1 LGEADPAS
9 FLSCLR
15 GSEPLSSGSPA
26 GAVFLSCLRGSEPTN
41 WPSAPR
47 MPFLSCLRGSEQFPD
62 IQGAVVKFLS
72 CLRGSEQRAVDVA
85 SGQGFLS
92 CLRGSELEHSEHNP
106 LIPLQQSSDRPNN
119 PILHFRAKPLIN
131 IDFSRALEKGSEL
144 NGEPMVDSTL
154 RLGSST
160 ARG

>member
-72 CLRGSEQRAVDVA
+72 CLRGSE
-85 SGQGFLS
+85 
-92 CLRGSELEHSEHNP
+92 LEHSEHNP

>member
-1 LGEADPAS
+1 MIEELGDFLAACAAANHPYRVSAGGSS
-9 FLSCLR
+9 FLAACAAANVSACA
-15 GSEPLSSGSPA
+15 GSGRFNFLAACAAANVTNPLATS
-26 GAVFLSCLRGSEPTN
+26 VL
-41 WPSAPR
+41 
-47 MPFLSCLRGSEQFPD
+47 
-62 IQGAVVKFLS
+62 K
-72 CLRGSEQRAVDVA
+72 
-85 SGQGFLS
+85 FLS

>member
-1 LGEADPAS
+1 
-9 FLSCLR
+9 
-15 GSEPLSSGSPA
+15 
-26 GAVFLSCLRGSEPTN
+26 
-41 WPSAPR
+41 
-47 MPFLSCLRGSEQFPD
+47 
-62 IQGAVVKFLS
+62 
-72 CLRGSEQRAVDVA
+72 
-85 SGQGFLS
+85 
-92 CLRGSELEHSEHNP
+92 

>member
-1 LGEADPAS
+1 
-9 FLSCLR
+9 
-15 GSEPLSSGSPA
+15 
-26 GAVFLSCLRGSEPTN
+26 
-41 WPSAPR
+41 

>member
-1 LGEADPAS
+1 
-9 FLSCLR
+9 
-15 GSEPLSSGSPA
+15 
-26 GAVFLSCLRGSEPTN
+26 
-41 WPSAPR
+41 

-62 IQGAVVKFLS
+62 IQGAVVK
-72 CLRGSEQRAVDVA
+72 
-85 SGQGFLS
+85 FLS